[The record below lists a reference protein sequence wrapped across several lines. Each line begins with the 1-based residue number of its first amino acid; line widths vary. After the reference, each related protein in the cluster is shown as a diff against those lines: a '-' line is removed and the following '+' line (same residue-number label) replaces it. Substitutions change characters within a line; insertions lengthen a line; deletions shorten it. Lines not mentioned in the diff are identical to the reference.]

1 MRELR
6 SSVWF
11 RGTLVLATLASG
23 SALWCAIVLWRGATQ
38 VALMTPAD
46 SRPITTTPSAT
57 R

>member
-11 RGTLVLATLASG
+11 RATLVLATLASG
-23 SALWCAIVLWRGATQ
+23 QRWCAIVLWRGATQ

-46 SRPITTTPSAT
+46 SSAITTTPSAT